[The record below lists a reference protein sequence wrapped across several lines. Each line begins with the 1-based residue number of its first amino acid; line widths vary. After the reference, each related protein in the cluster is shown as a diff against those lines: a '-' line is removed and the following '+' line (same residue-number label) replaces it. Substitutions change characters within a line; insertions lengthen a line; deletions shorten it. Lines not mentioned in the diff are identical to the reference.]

1 MYYSFT
7 STRRL
12 SEINA
17 MPDGTNRLGQLLNYF
32 SNLMKDSKALAEHN
46 DANRRGHQRALQIG
60 VGVMERQT
68 VTFENCLFISNSA
81 GPEGPL
87 TQDGLI
93 YVAEV
98 SNSVIIKNCIFENN
112 DFSKPANG
120 VSSDLMRLQ
129 FFCNTFFLFSVL
141 MTSCLHFAIY
151 RQMDTP

>member
-12 SEINA
+12 SEIDA
-17 MPDGTNRLGQLLNYF
+17 MPDGTNKLGHLLNYY
-32 SNLMKDSKALAEHN
+32 SNLMKDPKALAEQN
-46 DANRRGHQRALQIG
+46 DANRRGHQTALR
-60 VGVMERQT
+60 VGGDVMERQT

-93 YVAEV
+93 YIAEV

-129 FFCNTFFLFSVL
+129 HFCNMFFVFSVNDIVPA
-141 MTSCLHFAIY
+141 F
-151 RQMDTP
+151 